1 MVGPL
6 IFSRVRERQDNREKR
21 SLFLLLSSFA
31 LPRTNGRYIHGG
43 RATEHS
49 TKRRRGGEERI
60 GLPGRVPFG
69 GKEEGGL
76 LPDVTRD
83 EDRGGRER
91 RRREE
96 SFFQFLAPIEGR
108 GRELPV
114 LERKQCLCFCLK
126 SGLKGL

>member
-49 TKRRRGGEERI
+49 TKRRRGERKELDYPAVFPSEGRRRGGSSPMLLGMRIGEEEK
-60 GLPGRVPFG
+60 G
-69 GKEEGGL
+69 E
-76 LPDVTRD
+76 
-83 EDRGGRER
+83 
-91 RRREE
+91 RREE

-108 GRELPV
+108 GGELPV
-114 LERKQCLCFCLK
+114 LERRQCLCFCLK